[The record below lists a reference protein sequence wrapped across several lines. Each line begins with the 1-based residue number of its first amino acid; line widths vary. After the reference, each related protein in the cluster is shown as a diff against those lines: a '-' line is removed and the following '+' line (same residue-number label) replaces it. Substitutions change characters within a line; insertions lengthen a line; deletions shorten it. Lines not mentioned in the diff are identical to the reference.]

1 MRQKVGYN
9 LDRAE
14 IWANTK
20 TYRTIHTHINTASQN
35 PLTNTVLCCGR
46 RPCRQIEN
54 NWIKIQHF
62 LAVCANYLTTM
73 TSLVHTVLP
82 NWLWPWQDSGCSELS
97 CTWWDMAEEDTTH
110 PAVASFLAMLLNCL
124 PVIAGPWCLMPHV
137 GCGVRAFR
145 DPAHYVDAWLNCDV
159 SVRGLANSLGSLSDM
174 LCVNTLRNPLV

>member
-14 IWANTK
+14 IWPNTK

-124 PVIAGPWCLMPHV
+124 PVSRTLMSNAPCGLWSQSLQGSSTLCGCLTELWCV
-137 GCGVRAFR
+137 GQRPG
-145 DPAHYVDAWLNCDV
+145 
-159 SVRGLANSLGSLSDM
+159 
-174 LCVNTLRNPLV
+174 